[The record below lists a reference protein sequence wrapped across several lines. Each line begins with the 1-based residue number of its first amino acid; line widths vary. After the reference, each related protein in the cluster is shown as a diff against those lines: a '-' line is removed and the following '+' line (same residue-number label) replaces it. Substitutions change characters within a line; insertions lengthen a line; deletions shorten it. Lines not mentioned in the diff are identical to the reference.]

1 MLVHTGCS
9 ELPRS
14 QIQQFSIGTLSN
26 LGSFIYAQM
35 TSPCLEWTGRSAA
48 KREQGKVFSWDLH
61 FGLEEDQRMS
71 HHHPSDAM
79 GPQTC

>member
-26 LGSFIYAQM
+26 LGSFIHAQM

-48 KREQGKVFSWDLH
+48 KRAREGVQLGFAFWPRGRSGNV
-61 FGLEEDQRMS
+61 
-71 HHHPSDAM
+71 PS
-79 GPQTC
+79 PPL